1 MKLFSWGRL
10 KSIEPDIHN
19 QYNPKLFDNL
29 ICGNRLSYGDI
40 CLNKKNIT
48 LNKNNKIISFDP
60 KTEIVHLET
69 GVTIGQL
76 LNHFVEKSY
85 FVYVTPGTKNVTVGG
100 AVSNDVHGKEHHI
113 HGSFGEWIEEIELI
127 NSEGTFI
134 CSKEENFELFKATI
148 GGLGLTGF
156 IKTVKM
162 KLKRISGNEISRKTI
177 KFKTIQEFTDLVE
190 VNNKYTYNVAWFDS
204 FSYNKGK
211 LKGLFY
217 VGEFNNS
224 LNKRKGKRTNFLFS
238 KLPSFLLNKLTIRIL
253 NWLIYNSKRSQESQD
268 TVSYETFF
276 YPLDKIQNWNHIYGK
291 KGFYQFQCLL
301 PVNNFE
307 NAFEEIMNFAN
318 RQGSFLSVLKIMSN
332 QNQNSFLSFPKPG
345 ITVAMDFKNESSDT
359 KKMISSMYDIVG
371 KYQGRIYLAK
381 DSLLTS
387 EQFHQMY
394 DASSFSK
401 YKDKNLN
408 SLMWERLN
416 SEKNI

>member
-85 FVYVTPGTKNVTVGG
+85 FVYVTPGTKNVTIGG

-134 CSKEENFELFKATI
+134 CSKDENFELFKATI

-156 IKTVKM
+156 IKTVRM

-224 LNKRKGKRTNFLFS
+224 LNKIKGKRTNFLFS

-301 PVNNFE
+301 PVSNFE
-307 NAFEEIMNFAN
+307 KAFEEIMNFAN
-318 RQGSFLSVLKIMSN
+318 RQGSFLSVLKVMSN
-332 QNQNSFLSFPKPG
+332 QNQNSYLSFPKPG
-345 ITVAMDFKNESSDT
+345 ITVAMDFKNESSET
-359 KKMISSMYDIVG
+359 TKMITSMYDIVG